1 MLPASYFYTRTFA
14 PTKQEI
20 DKYMKKIEPMV
31 RTIINDFR
39 TGKRDKVSVW
49 MEKNGRTAIQD
60 DYYHDQ
66 RIMY

>member
-1 MLPASYFYTRTFA
+1 
-14 PTKQEI
+14 
-20 DKYMKKIEPMV
+20 MV

-60 DYYHDQ
+60 DYYHGQ